1 MYEISGIRL
10 MNLANSNA
18 RAKVMVRQWYPDLFT
33 EPVVVRE
40 NNGQRVDRNGVNMV
54 EGKWYT
60 DNGSYFMMYSQNMG
74 NSIGFFDGNWGR
86 SWSFMHLSTAL
97 PATHEQIQGML
108 RKHCLNEGYTENN
121 FAPISGSSAVDAQH
135 QIDSWYYDEIGDS
148 LYTAPENYGGFCVY
162 KQGRW
167 ANITSGTLAGV
178 NTSWASF

>member
-60 DNGSYFMMYSQNMG
+60 DNGSYFMRYSDNMN
-74 NSIGFFDGNWGR
+74 NSKGFFDGNWGR

-97 PATHEQIQGML
+97 PATHEQIQDML
-108 RKHCLNEGYTENN
+108 RKHCLNEGYTCDN
-121 FAPISGSSAVDAQH
+121 FNRLAGAGNRDEYPIDQ
-135 QIDSWYYDEIGDS
+135 WFYDDFTDS
-148 LYTAPENYGGFCVY
+148 LYTAPQAHGGSCVY
-162 KQGRW
+162 KQGDW
-167 ANITSGTLAGV
+167 ANITSGNIA
-178 NTSWASF
+178 F

>member
-33 EPVVVRE
+33 EPVVRDDS
-40 NNGQRVDRNGVNMV
+40 QRVDRNGVNMV
-54 EGKWYT
+54 DGKWYT
-60 DNGSYFMMYSQNMG
+60 DNNNYFMMYSQNMG

-86 SWSFMHLSTAL
+86 SWSFMHLRTAL
-97 PATHEQIQGML
+97 PATHEQIQDML
-108 RKHCLNEGYTENN
+108 RKYCLNEGYTHNN
-121 FAPISGSSAVDAQH
+121 FAPISGSCVVDVEYP
-135 QIDSWYYDEIGDS
+135 IDSWHYDERGDS

-167 ANITSGTLAGV
+167 AQITSGSIA
-178 NTSWASF
+178 F